1 MNSMKSMNS
10 MSFMSFMN
18 RCEFATQIPSF
29 PRSTYRRYGERPC
42 AATGALISGFAH
54 APYMV
59 GMTEKPLNGLTL
71 ANKGL
76 ATDGINLV
84 PKALSPSSASSFS
97 NCPASWA
104 ISRRMKRTEDPLSTA
119 HIGTVVHKSL
129 EELYSLEPDSRTEE
143 KLWVLLENIAG
154 ENLELLDSAWDKAR
168 HIFDIENPSDARP
181 LMLETP
187 IEVDL
192 DGVPFYGIADRIDKD
207 SAGLKIVDYKTS
219 GEKKAKP
226 TQYALNRFGDSQ
238 GDQVT
243 LYALALGIQL
253 GEKVS
258 GAELFFTGVG
268 VKRIIELTPA
278 RKSRVKRDFH
288 EAYASISKADS
299 RHFFEYSPSPL
310 CGWCP
315 LSEICPESKSA
326 PKVGVPSL
334 MDFAGQGL
342 EGLKAPAGEQNTDAP
357 YIGSVSQTKREEVE
371 MATKDKWSDERPWED
386 PFPDIVPNANGYGAQ
401 GAFGLVTLAYEH
413 LKTNGHKTNRKN
425 LAKLVGCL
433 YLVVKAAQVRQGKFT
448 GLSDGLNTRLRGGIR
463 SVLAVNP
470 FPLEGSEED
479 IRSWMNGAVATLT
492 VFADLARELL
502 ITPPEKLETII

>member
-1 MNSMKSMNS
+1 
-10 MSFMSFMN
+10 
-18 RCEFATQIPSF
+18 
-29 PRSTYRRYGERPC
+29 
-42 AATGALISGFAH
+42 
-54 APYMV
+54 
-59 GMTEKPLNGLTL
+59 MTEKPLSGITL

-97 NCPASWA
+97 NCPASWV
-104 ISRRMKRTEDPLSTA
+104 ISRRMKRTEDPLSAA

-129 EELYSLEPDSRTEE
+129 EELYSLEPGERTEE

-154 ENLELLDSAWDKAR
+154 ETLELLDSAWDKAR
-168 HIFDIENPSDARP
+168 HIFDIENPVDARP

-219 GEKKAKP
+219 GEKKARP

-243 LYALALGIQL
+243 LYALALSNQL

-268 VKRIIELTPA
+268 LKRIIELTPA

-299 RHFFEYSPSPL
+299 QHFFEYSPSPL

-315 LSEICPESKSA
+315 LSEICPSSKSA

-342 EGLKAPAGEQNTDAP
+342 EGFKTPADEQNTDAPHIWNVSKSPAGEQNTDAP
-357 YIGSVSQTKREEVE
+357 HKGDVSQPKRKEVE

-425 LAKLVGCL
+425 LAMLAGCL

>member
-1 MNSMKSMNS
+1 M
-10 MSFMSFMN
+10 
-18 RCEFATQIPSF
+18 
-29 PRSTYRRYGERPC
+29 
-42 AATGALISGFAH
+42 
-54 APYMV
+54 
-59 GMTEKPLNGLTL
+59 
-71 ANKGL
+71 
-76 ATDGINLV
+76 
-84 PKALSPSSASSFS
+84 
-97 NCPASWA
+97 
-104 ISRRMKRTEDPLSTA
+104 
-119 HIGTVVHKSL
+119 VHKSL
-129 EELYSLEPDSRTEE
+129 EELYSLDPELRSEE
-143 KLWVLLENIAG
+143 KLR
-154 ENLELLDSAWDKAR
+154 ELLGTIADGNVELLREAWAKAR
-168 HIFDIENPSDARP
+168 HIFDIENPADANP

-187 IEVDL
+187 ISVDL
-192 DGVPFYGIADRIDKD
+192 DGAPFYGIADRIDKD
-207 SAGLKIVDYKTS
+207 GNGTIIVDYKTS

-243 LYALALGIQL
+243 LYALALSNQL

-268 VKRIIELTPA
+268 LKRVIELTPA
-278 RKSRVKRDFH
+278 RKNRVKRDFH
-288 EAYASISKADS
+288 EAYAAITKADS

-315 LSEICPESKSA
+315 LAEICPESKSA
-326 PKVGVPSL
+326 PKVGVPTL
-334 MDFAGQGL
+334 MDFASQGL
-342 EGLKAPAGEQNTDAP
+342 EGFKTTSNKDLPDAP
-357 YIGSVSQTKREEVE
+357 HIGGVSKTEKEGAE

-425 LAKLVGCL
+425 LAMLAGCL

-502 ITPPEKLETII
+502 ITPPEKLETVI